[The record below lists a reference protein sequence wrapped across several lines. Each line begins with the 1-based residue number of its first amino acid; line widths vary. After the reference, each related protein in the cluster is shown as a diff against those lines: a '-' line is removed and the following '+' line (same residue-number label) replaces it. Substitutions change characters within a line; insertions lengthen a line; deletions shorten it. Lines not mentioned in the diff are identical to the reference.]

1 MDKYQLLDKIF
12 NALGAIADAR
22 GVDRCVV
29 IAQEAY
35 DLRDLRQML
44 VEEDKAREGQ
54 TNG

>member
-1 MDKYQLLDKIF
+1 MDKYQLLDKIID
-12 NALGAIADAR
+12 ALGIIADAR

-29 IAQEAY
+29 IAQEVF

>member
-1 MDKYQLLDKIF
+1 MDKYQLLDKIID
-12 NALGAIADAR
+12 ALGIIADAR

-29 IAQEAY
+29 IAQEVY
-35 DLRDLRQML
+35 DLQDLRRML